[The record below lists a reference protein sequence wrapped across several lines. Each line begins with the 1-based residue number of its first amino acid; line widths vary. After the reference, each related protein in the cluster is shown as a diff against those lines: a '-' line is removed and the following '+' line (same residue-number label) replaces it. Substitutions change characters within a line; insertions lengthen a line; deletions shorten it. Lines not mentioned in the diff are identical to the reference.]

1 MMADKRK
8 SFIIHKDSL
17 AVLDDLTDE
26 QAGKLFRAI
35 KSFHEGEEVNLDSL
49 LKIAFSPFKNQFIRD
64 NEKYQSTCEKR
75 AAAGK
80 AGGKAKASNLA
91 NASKD
96 KQNLANLADSDSKNK
111 SKNESDSDNKSDSKN
126 KTPVSAKAN
135 NSVFE
140 IFSYWKEVMK
150 KTNQAKLTKER
161 DKLIKARLDEGYTVD
176 QIKMAIYGCSVT
188 PHNMGQNENGKRYDG
203 IELICRSGSHVE
215 RFANNAQSSQ
225 PAQVGKAA
233 QQTIDSIIDVELN

>member
-64 NEKYQSTCEKR
+64 NEKYQATCEKR

-96 KQNLANLADSDSKNK
+96 KQDLANLADSDSKNK
-111 SKNESDSDNKSDSKN
+111 SKNESDSDNKSESKN
-126 KTPVSAKAN
+126 KAPVSANAN
-135 NSVFE
+135 QSFE
-140 IFSYWKEVMK
+140 IFRYWCDVMGK
-150 KTNQAKLTKER
+150 NLNQTKLTPKR
-161 DKLIKARLDEGYTVD
+161 DKAIKARLKDGYTLE
-176 QIKMAIYGCSVT
+176 QIKQAIDGCRMDPFS
-188 PHNMGQNENGKRYDG
+188 MGQNDRHKAFND
-203 IELICRSGSHVE
+203 IELICRTGEKLES
-215 RFANNAQSSQ
+215 FFNNQPQSQQFSQ
-225 PAQVGKAA
+225 ATQA
-233 QQTIDSIIDVELN
+233 TINNLLDTELD